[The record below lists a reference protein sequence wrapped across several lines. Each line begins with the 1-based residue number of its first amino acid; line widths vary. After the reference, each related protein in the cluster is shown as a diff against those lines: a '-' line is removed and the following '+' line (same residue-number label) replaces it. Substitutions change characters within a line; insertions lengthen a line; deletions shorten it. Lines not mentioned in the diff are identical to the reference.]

1 MRVAGE
7 VGHAGQSG
15 DLGGLTKGA
24 VLVQGGVPDQLGQ
37 GPDRAAD
44 GLGDRVSDREEGVDS
59 ACSQVSDVAEEGLC
73 GSGAVGADEDVG
85 AVPVGVGD
93 LSESV
98 VQHRDVIRGRV
109 GSGVPG
115 PEAPGHALAG
125 VGQETQQGVEAEAAF
140 AGGCGLVLLRV
151 AGDRRGVDIQ
161 DQSGHFPSTGCR
173 RRYAAAG
180 LGCLR
185 PGHFPGLSA
194 G

>member
-125 VGQETQQGVEAEAAF
+125 VGQETQQGWKPKPPLQVGAAWSF
-140 AGGCGLVLLRV
+140 SEWQVIGV
-151 AGDRRGVDIQ
+151 ASISRTSPGISRPPAV
-161 DQSGHFPSTGCR
+161 
-173 RRYAAAG
+173 AAG
-180 LGCLR
+180 MPQRVSDACGQATSR
-185 PGHFPGLSA
+185 A
-194 G
+194 